1 MSPIDIV
8 IWRYSNH
15 LVKVENGGKYSE
27 KTRPCT
33 KDIWLSLSDLRK
45 ILLQMFGDLN
55 SKSDML
61 GPSIVAFS
69 RYERTH
75 PNFVSQAPETE
86 IFWIAIG
93 PPL

>member
-8 IWRYSNH
+8 IWKNSNH
-15 LVKVENGGKYSE
+15 LIKVENGGKYSE

-61 GPSIVAFS
+61 GPSIVS
-69 RYERTH
+69 IYKLSNLCVSSNVIKLVRY
-75 PNFVSQAPETE
+75 
-86 IFWIAIG
+86 
-93 PPL
+93 L